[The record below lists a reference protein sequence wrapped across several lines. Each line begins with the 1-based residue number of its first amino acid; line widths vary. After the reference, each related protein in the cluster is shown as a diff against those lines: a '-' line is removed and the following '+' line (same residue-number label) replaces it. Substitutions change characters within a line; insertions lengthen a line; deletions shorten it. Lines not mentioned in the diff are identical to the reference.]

1 MIQNQFTQFYTLQAR
16 YLHLLHLMWI
26 ESFTFTRTQSVNKF
40 PNYIY
45 ATCILK
51 TIYMPN
57 ISIFTFLSE
66 AS

>member
-16 YLHLLHLMWI
+16 YLHLHLMWI

-45 ATCILK
+45 ATCIFK
-51 TIYMPN
+51 IH
-57 ISIFTFLSE
+57 IH
-66 AS
+66 AQH